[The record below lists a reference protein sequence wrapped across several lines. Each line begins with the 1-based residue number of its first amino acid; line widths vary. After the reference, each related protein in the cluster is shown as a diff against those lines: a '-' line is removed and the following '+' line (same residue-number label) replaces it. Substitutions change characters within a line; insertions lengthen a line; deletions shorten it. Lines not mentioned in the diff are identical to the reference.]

1 MLYEQTVENKR
12 VLKSDGLLFIV
23 VLAGFFALLLLMNLL
38 ASVSVL
44 WGSIGKFL
52 YMGLAVAFI
61 YWFMKKRI
69 IMFRYVLAEDRLL
82 AYRKTGNKE
91 KLMEC
96 VLLEQL
102 RGIAPYAAL
111 AGIGRENFLGVGKK
125 QQAMG
130 VLHGPLGGQK
140 QLLLINADARLL
152 QLLKEKMESQ
162 QEG

>member
-69 IMFRYVLAEDRLL
+69 IMFRYVLAEDR
-82 AYRKTGNKE
+82 
-91 KLMEC
+91 